1 MFDFEEE
8 LKKLPGKPGVYLMH
22 DKTDNII
29 YVGKA
34 VSLKN
39 RVRQYFQAGRNVSPK
54 IERMI
59 SQIASFEYIIP
70 DIYVEEDDCE
80 DLEDAPVET
89 SNIEGFKYEVQ
100 MQNYSVLPI
109 GMVDRGQEENF
120 KILQWYLNYI
130 EETGLVQ
137 FTGNLRS
144 CSVFYYTD
152 VNGND
157 LVQIRTGLIT
167 DGRVEATTGL
177 SFRDFP
183 YREKSKNKNFLR
195 VVK

>member
-1 MFDFEEE
+1 MYEGFFFFFYEGYVDFPICIHVADIGPENIGYSNGITADGLPFEAEIYSYGKEENEQKE
-8 LKKLPGKPGVYLMH
+8 LA
-22 DKTDNII
+22 I
-29 YVGKA
+29 
-34 VSLKN
+34 
-39 RVRQYFQAGRNVSPK
+39 
-54 IERMI
+54 
-59 SQIASFEYIIP
+59 IIP

-80 DLEDAPVET
+80 DMEDAPVET